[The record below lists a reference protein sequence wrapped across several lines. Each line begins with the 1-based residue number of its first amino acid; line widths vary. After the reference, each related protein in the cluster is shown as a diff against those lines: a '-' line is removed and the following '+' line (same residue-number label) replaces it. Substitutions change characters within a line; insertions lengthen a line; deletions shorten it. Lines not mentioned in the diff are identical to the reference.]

1 MTPPEEDDTDD
12 SDAETSWE
20 KSDAIEDR
28 FESAFG
34 NHDLPEREPVAASS
48 PEYDSARVAAY
59 ASSRMPACYAVL
71 FRVFDELHLHL
82 PHFAPRAMLDFGSG
96 PGTAVW
102 AAREVWEQYPQ
113 RVTAIEP
120 SDAMIKLAADLQ
132 RAQRAQQPSNSST
145 YTIQWHRQ
153 LHPSM
158 LPTKKSKAQQIGR
171 QTYDLVVASY
181 VLTEMQSDAAR
192 QQAVDMLWRQTKDVL
207 VLVEPGT
214 PSGSAHIRHARTQV
228 LSGGSSNSALKQSH
242 KGIQLEAP
250 SKQSQPV
257 GAHVVAPCPHDGKC
271 PMEGTKSWCH
281 FAQRF
286 QRSDLQR
293 RHKVL
298 PGGHGA
304 RTYQDERFSYVVLR
318 QGARPTSHTIP
329 DLTIARQRQI
339 DPPDAVQQAIEAGAI
354 PRSPTHMSAM
364 QQQNADNSSLS
375 WDDSEAEEEDSDA
388 AAWAA
393 MKLPEMDDA
402 TRQLI
407 LDSIKANAASDEEED
422 EEELLQ
428 MLSQPMASEGATD
441 LPREAG
447 SAPATLATAST
458 AVADAQAVAPQAT
471 NMLQADDN
479 SILPQESD
487 MSSNEHV
494 EITGVEDAP
503 TISQTIKLPP
513 RKVDADSLEGYDQWD
528 QSYWR
533 DKEPEAVDATLA
545 AAQVWSRIIRTPR
558 KRGKHIILDV
568 CSPQMHSSE
577 AVDTSHGHLVRQ
589 VVATTDKKTWL
600 GPGGYRLAR
609 KSRWGDLWPK
619 FYQDYA
625 LTHKLS

>member
-1 MTPPEEDDTDD
+1 MPNLTASQWSAWRQTCRQLRQYSQVGPAAAQAVQEELPEVPVEVAAFVRRRNLGTVEVPPALTGAVEAAAAASSSRSSKLQRKETLQLTAALKQLSRTPGKGGSAMSLIDANAGSSEKRHRKRTPPVKQTLRDLRHALPVSMTPPEEDDTDD

-318 QGARPTSHTIP
+318 RGARPTSHTIP

-339 DPPDAVQQAIEAGAI
+339 DPPDAVQQAIEAGAVTLMTPNAVFARRLKTGWSLMVTMLVFSRGMLPLSLASGHI
-354 PRSPTHMSAM
+354 ESVCVLAM
-364 QQQNADNSSLS
+364 
-375 WDDSEAEEEDSDA
+375 W
-388 AAWAA
+388 
-393 MKLPEMDDA
+393 
-402 TRQLI
+402 
-407 LDSIKANAASDEEED
+407 
-422 EEELLQ
+422 
-428 MLSQPMASEGATD
+428 
-441 LPREAG
+441 
-447 SAPATLATAST
+447 TL
-458 AVADAQAVAPQAT
+458 
-471 NMLQADDN
+471 
-479 SILPQESD
+479 
-487 MSSNEHV
+487 
-494 EITGVEDAP
+494 
-503 TISQTIKLPP
+503 
-513 RKVDADSLEGYDQWD
+513 
-528 QSYWR
+528 
-533 DKEPEAVDATLA
+533 
-545 AAQVWSRIIRTPR
+545 
-558 KRGKHIILDV
+558 
-568 CSPQMHSSE
+568 
-577 AVDTSHGHLVRQ
+577 
-589 VVATTDKKTWL
+589 VV
-600 GPGGYRLAR
+600 
-609 KSRWGDLWPK
+609 
-619 FYQDYA
+619 
-625 LTHKLS
+625 